1 MKPLRFIALIALLL
15 VVTSSCRE
23 TKKDPTQDVVEDVN
37 DAMEGGDTEIK
48 KIIPENNED
57 NNDSIDMVIQEE
69 VNKIQDSTN

>member
-23 TKKDPTQDVVEDVN
+23 TKKDMTQDVVEDVN
-37 DAMEGGDTEIK
+37 DAMEGVDTEIK